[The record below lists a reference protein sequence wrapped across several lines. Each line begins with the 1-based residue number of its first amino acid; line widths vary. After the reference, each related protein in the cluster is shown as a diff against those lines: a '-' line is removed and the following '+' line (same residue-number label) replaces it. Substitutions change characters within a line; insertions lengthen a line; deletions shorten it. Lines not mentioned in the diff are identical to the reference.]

1 MGSDEAGRLL
11 IYTYVEGQILFDP
24 FPGEDLI
31 ELSASLQRRF
41 PDQVVEPADPK
52 WLRKATRESLPL
64 PPSEEELAA
73 LLDEALA
80 QEQPIYAPGDA
91 GFPPEELHEYVY
103 LVLGWL
109 GGTVAKPAAEQ
120 VVQAATDLIGQW
132 MRKRRSKKGGRLQ
145 IAYILGPDGKVLK
158 RIEMPPESR

>member
-1 MGSDEAGRLL
+1 MGSDEAGWLL
-11 IYTYVEGQILFDP
+11 LYTYVEGSSLFDS
-24 FPGEDLI
+24 FPAEDLI

-41 PDQVVEPADPK
+41 PDQLVEPADPK
-52 WLRKATRESLPL
+52 WLREATRESLPL

-73 LLDEALA
+73 LLDEVLA
-80 QEQPIYAPGDA
+80 QEQPIYAGDPS
-91 GFPPEELHEYVY
+91 FPPDEVHEYVY

-120 VVQAATDLIGQW
+120 VVKAAADLIGQW
-132 MRKRRSKKGGRLQ
+132 MRKRRSKKRGSLQ

-158 RIEMPPESR
+158 RIEMPPESP

>member
-11 IYTYVEGQILFDP
+11 IYPYGEGQLLFDP

-52 WLRKATRESLPL
+52 WLREATTESLPL

-73 LLDEALA
+73 LLDALA
-80 QEQPIYAPGDA
+80 QGEPIVAGDA
-91 GFPPEELHEYVY
+91 GFPPEDLHEYVY
-103 LVLGWL
+103 LVAGWL
-109 GGTVAKPAAEQ
+109 GGTVGKPAAEQ
-120 VVQAATDLIGQW
+120 VVKAAADLVGQW
-132 MRKRRSKKGGRLQ
+132 MRKRRSRKGGGIQ
-145 IAYILGPDGKVLK
+145 ITYILGPDGKVLK
-158 RIEMPPESR
+158 RIEMPPEPR